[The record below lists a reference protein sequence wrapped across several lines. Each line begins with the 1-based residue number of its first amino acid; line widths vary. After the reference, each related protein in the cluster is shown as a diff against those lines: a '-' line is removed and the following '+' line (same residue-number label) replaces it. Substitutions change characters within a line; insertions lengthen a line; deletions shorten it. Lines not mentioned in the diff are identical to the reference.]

1 MVLLGMGYVFILWG
15 CWMSYVI
22 FANLWFPPGAEFW
35 LDTFQSWDGLMLP
48 WAVCFVLEH
57 FFLAVLLVFWDAVHS
72 HAMLP
77 VPRMCA
83 ATHLLIQECPKVEMG
98 VDELRKSLLVVFGE
112 YLHRARIREI
122 LPVIQSESGHRY
134 VEYTCVRY
142 VYSEACDAFV
152 LANLVKPEAA
162 EMHRRL
168 RSGGLLEAEAV
179 ASRESCGPNS
189 INVKVPSRL
198 EALAC
203 EFSHFTYVFN
213 SIAIWTFVA
222 YTTWNIGLLWLFMT
236 LGSGAYRALRIT
248 RPSKKRVSDLARMQT
263 SCVVLREGKFR
274 QLDVSE
280 IVQGDIVQV
289 KGGKDAE
296 LPCDGMLIS
305 GSLIV
310 NESMLTGEPMPI
322 AKVAV
327 EDVADYQVHPKSNKA
342 FAGTRIIESRGETEH
357 GGFALLYC
365 TDVGAR
371 TTRGEL
377 VRMVLFPSSVKF
389 KYNDQLP
396 TVYAL
401 MILKAMVLAM
411 LHLFAANEG
420 SPVVTFLNVT
430 CAIAGSLSPMLPVSL
445 VMGQSVSAKRLTARG
460 YQIKCLEPGR
470 IPIAGKISTMVFDK
484 TGTITKSTMDL
495 VSVQAAQKWNETA
508 CFQPLLWIDG
518 EPELGGVDK
527 SHKLPNLLRCGVAVC
542 HTVKQLDDGSLV
554 GNELECAMLR
564 KTSCRITQNAIIL
577 PDEEVEIIRE
587 MQFDHQSMTSGV
599 VVRRSQGQLQVFV
612 KGSPDKIQ
620 AVACPSSLPADY
632 GATISAHAKANYY
645 ALSICHRS
653 LQGDL
658 SNSEVLEMSRS
669 ELEQN
674 VQFCGLLLF
683 RNEMKR
689 EAPQA
694 IQQLKEGDIRSVI
707 CTGDSELTGIAI
719 GRQCGIVS
727 GDCLLATVQDHKLLW
742 QDPEKD
748 MDTEGQSEAP
758 KQSTCHTIQVESCA
772 CQLALSCRAW
782 HHLLENEPLLLQKLW
797 QRCVV
802 FGRMKPDDK
811 INVVAYLQRQG
822 LVVGMAGD
830 GGNDCGGLR
839 TAHVGIAL
847 SSAEASLVAPFSTGR
862 LEESSQDDSNI
873 GQISLLTIPDLIREG
888 RACLATN
895 LATFAYFMVQAF
907 CISGLMMTVHV
918 AHNVTVGEWVWL
930 MKDIGF
936 GMIMTFF
943 MTQSKALPCLA
954 KVRRTATLLGART
967 LLTIASQVLLN
978 FFFFGC
984 ALYVLKS
991 EAWYDPLDP
1000 VSDIS
1005 ILPHYWMLKGDN
1017 YDGAVCAVCI
1027 LVGLANTSYVNT
1039 YGGNFRRSILQNWG
1053 MCAAYLSSL
1062 ALASFLIFSSP
1073 NQLNC
1078 IFRVNCDTPSSL
1090 ACSSLP
1096 LLDDIS
1102 VGGVGECFLGPQVK
1116 YWQNHTSNLPH
1127 GGDSPWLPSPDNG
1140 CLPPAGTLEQ
1150 LPLDHLNIST
1160 GKGFKVGSC
1169 IGPNNCFS
1177 SDFKWKLWAILAL
1190 LTSLQHFVMKYVF
1203 LGPVA
1208 RRLRQW
1214 KSIRQ
1219 RDANATTMM
1228 PGSIQG
1234 DGHFSPVFPEA
1245 PEGEPESHD
1254 QSGVKKVD
1262 LQS

>member
-1 MVLLGMGYVFILWG
+1 MRSWMVLLGMGYVFMLWG

-35 LDTFQSWDGLMLP
+35 LHTFQSWDGLMLP

-83 ATHLLIQECPKVEMG
+83 ATHLLVQECPKVEMG

-112 YLHRARIREI
+112 YLHRVRMREM
-122 LPVIQSESGHRY
+122 LPVLQSESGHRY
-134 VEYTCVRY
+134 AEYTCVRY

-152 LANLVKPEAA
+152 LANLCKPEAG

-168 RSGGLLEAEAV
+168 RSGGLSEAEAA
-179 ASRESCGPNS
+179 ASQESCGPNS
-189 INVKVPSRL
+189 IHVPVPSRL

-213 SIAIWTFVA
+213 SIAIWTYVA

-236 LGSGAYRALRIT
+236 LGSGTYRALGIT
-248 RPSKKRVSDLARMQT
+248 RPSKKRVSDMARMQK

-322 AKVAV
+322 AKVPV
-327 EDVADYQVHPKSNKA
+327 EDVDHYQVHPKSNKA

-365 TDVGAR
+365 TEVGAR

-401 MILKAMVLAM
+401 MFAKATVLVM
-411 LHLFAANEG
+411 LHLFAAHEG

-430 CAIAGSLSPMLPVSL
+430 CAIAGTVSPMLPVSL
-445 VMGQSVSAKRLTARG
+445 VMGQSVSAKRLTAARG
-460 YQIKCLEPGR
+460 YQIKCLQPGR

-495 VSVQAAQKWNETA
+495 VSVQATQKLDETA
-508 CFQPLLWIDG
+508 HFQPLLWIDG
-518 EPELGGVDK
+518 EPESGDVDRPRE
-527 SHKLPNLLRCGVAVC
+527 LPNLLQCAMAVC

-564 KTSCRITQNAIIL
+564 KTNCRITQNAIIL
-577 PDEEVEIIRE
+577 PDEEVEIVRD

-599 VVRRSQGQLQVFV
+599 VVRRSRGQLEVFV

-653 LQGDL
+653 LPEK
-658 SNSEVLEMSRS
+658 SNSEVGEMSRS

-727 GDCLLATVQDHKLLW
+727 GDCLLATVQDHKLVW
-742 QDPEKD
+742 QDPEEMD
-748 MDTEGQSEAP
+748 ME
-758 KQSTCHTIQVESCA
+758 
-772 CQLALSCRAW
+772 
-782 HHLLENEPLLLQKLW
+782 
-797 QRCVV
+797 
-802 FGRMKPDDK
+802 
-811 INVVAYLQRQG
+811 G

-839 TAHVGIAL
+839 AAHVGIAL
-847 SSAEASLVAPFSTGR
+847 SGAEASLVAPFSTGR
-862 LEESSQDDSNI
+862 LEEGSQDDSN

-895 LATFAYFMVQAF
+895 LATFAYFIVQAF
-907 CISGLMMTVHV
+907 SLSGLMTTVHV
-918 AHNVTVGEWVWL
+918 AHNVTIGEWVWL

-936 GMIMTFF
+936 GMIMVFF
-943 MTQSKALPCLA
+943 MTQSKALSCLA
-954 KVRRTATLLGART
+954 KVRPTATLLGART

-978 FFFFGC
+978 WLFFGC
-984 ALYVLKS
+984 AFCVLKA

-1000 VSDIS
+1000 INDIS
-1005 ILPHYWMLKGDN
+1005 VLPHLWMLKGDN
-1017 YDGAVCAVCI
+1017 YDGAVCAVC
-1027 LVGLANTSYVNT
+1027 VFVALANTSYVNT

-1053 MCAAYLSSL
+1053 ICAA
-1062 ALASFLIFSSP
+1062 
-1073 NQLNC
+1073 
-1078 IFRVNCDTPSSL
+1078 SSL

-1116 YWQNHTSNLPH
+1116 YWQNHASYLPQA
-1127 GGDSPWLPSPDNG
+1127 GDSPWLPSPDNG
-1140 CLPPAGTLEQ
+1140 CLPPTATLEH

-1160 GKGFKVGSC
+1160 GKGFKVGAC
-1169 IGPNNCFS
+1169 IGPNNCS
-1177 SDFKWKLWAILAL
+1177 
-1190 LTSLQHFVMKYVF
+1190 
-1203 LGPVA
+1203 
-1208 RRLRQW
+1208 
-1214 KSIRQ
+1214 
-1219 RDANATTMM
+1219 
-1228 PGSIQG
+1228 
-1234 DGHFSPVFPEA
+1234 
-1245 PEGEPESHD
+1245 
-1254 QSGVKKVD
+1254 
-1262 LQS
+1262 